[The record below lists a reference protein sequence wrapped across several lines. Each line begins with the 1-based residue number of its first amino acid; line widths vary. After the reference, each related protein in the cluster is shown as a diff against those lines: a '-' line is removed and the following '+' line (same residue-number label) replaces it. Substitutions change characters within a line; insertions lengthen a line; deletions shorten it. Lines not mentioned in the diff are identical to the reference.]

1 MLSILLG
8 LGWAFYGF
16 ILGGLIPIVFYFLLY
31 SFLSFVIADSDASRY
46 INKYVEPIK
55 VIQICALIGSVYGF
69 FFGFTY

>member
-1 MLSILLG
+1 MTAILLG

-16 ILGGLIPIVFYFLLY
+16 IIGGLTPVVFYFLLY
-31 SFLSFVIADSDASRY
+31 SFLSLVIADSDASRY
-46 INKYVEPIK
+46 INKYVEPIQ